1 MPIPGR
7 TADMTDDAWPVRRRH
22 GAGRSRRQQRW
33 RAAAVAICVALAS
46 AGCNSLYYGAMKK
59 FGWEKRDILVKR
71 VKEARGS
78 QDEAQREFK
87 TTLERFREIV
97 AFEGGKLED
106 KYKKLNGELE
116 DADGR
121 ARRVKDRIDAVRSVS
136 KDLFKE
142 WQGELGQYTDRRLRQ
157 ESERELRETRRRTEG
172 LITTM
177 EAAQAR
183 VEPVLKPLRDR
194 VLFLKHNLNARALG
208 ALTKELD
215 QVTGEVDALVAD
227 LQKSVTE
234 ADAFIADMDR
244 AKKSDTATP

>member
-1 MPIPGR
+1 MMIPGR
-7 TADMTDDAWPVRRRH
+7 AGDLADCRTPAERRRTP
-22 GAGRSRRQQRW
+22 RRW
-33 RAAAVAICVALAS
+33 RAAAVFVCLALAS
-46 AGCNSLYYGAMKK
+46 PACNSFYYGAMKK

-71 VKEARGS
+71 VKEARAS
-78 QDEAQREFK
+78 QEEAQREFK

-116 DADGR
+116 DAEGR
-121 ARRVKDRIDAVRSVS
+121 AHRVRDRIDAVRSVS

-157 ESERELRETRRRTEG
+157 ESERELRETRRRTAA
-172 LITTM
+172 LIATM
-177 EAAQAR
+177 DAAQAR

-227 LQKSVTE
+227 LQKSVAE
-234 ADAFIADMDR
+234 ADVFIADMDR
-244 AKKSDTATP
+244 AKKSDTATQ